1 MVKNNNPW
9 KVADQ
14 RPPCSGP
21 PYNDTLREAIICND
35 IINLAL
41 RFVHFRLPFI
51 EITFTSDF
59 NYIADFLKINN
70 PDDCQ
75 LSLGYL
81 IAHKLWAY
89 LAQTDRLC

>member
-14 RPPCSGP
+14 RLPCSGP

-59 NYIADFLKINN
+59 NYTPDFLNSTIGDG
-70 PDDCQ
+70 P
-75 LSLGYL
+75 L
-81 IAHKLWAY
+81 
-89 LAQTDRLC
+89 DRRSASKNFE